1 MKSYG
6 VAIQINPLELN
17 FYTVLFNFKDFATL
31 EIWNFCV
38 RVINNIENYLC
49 VVESSDCVGALP
61 AEPSR
66 RMQRAHYNVSIHVTR

>member
-6 VAIQINPLELN
+6 VAIQISRLELN
-17 FYTVLFNFKDFATL
+17 FYTVLINFMDFTTL

-38 RVINNIENYLC
+38 RVINNIENCLC

-61 AEPSR
+61 EPSR
-66 RMQRAHYNVSIHVTR
+66 RMQRAHYSVSIHVTR